1 MMYEEQINI
10 LFDKDKGQL
19 SDFQKATVEYLY
31 ERMYNEGQDRMLVAD
46 EVGLG
51 KTWVAKGL
59 IAKAFESEL
68 AKNQDS
74 SFNVFYICSNQQLSA
89 QNLKSLNFT
98 KRKECIG
105 SQVNR
110 ISLLAKNPKTTK
122 EKFCIYSLTPDT
134 SFSDKSSLGIKEER
148 LILYSILVTDKELHN
163 HYKRLRQFLKGY
175 YGLDNEL
182 WKTECRSNNAS
193 RRRNELRPGLIDKFI
208 DHIKHIEVNEQSFP
222 FCYEYYQ
229 QTGSIS
235 LLELIRVIVGE
246 NITSKL
252 DRRIYNEAIGA
263 LRKALTELC
272 LSYMEADLFIM
283 DEFQRYSQLIDSN
296 DDSESSIIARKVFNK
311 PDAKILM
318 LSATPFK
325 AYTTQFDERNGEQHY
340 KEFTRV
346 LKFLYEGKDINWM
359 DHEHLRSGLFTKM
372 LSLKNA
378 DDKEELLK
386 QIEQD
391 KHKIEEVYSKV
402 IVRTEKLI
410 ASNNP
415 DGMTKTSDSGLL
427 QIQKSDIEDFIYL
440 DSVFQ
445 TIYQKRNDN
454 APSPIEY
461 AKSAPYAMS
470 FLRDYK
476 IGQRARSASFTTL
489 QPRAFVDMREIQKYA
504 FPQNGKWPNARL
516 NILMER
522 MKDES
527 CLLWCPPSLCY
538 YKLEGPFKGQ
548 ERFTKTLVFSAWKM
562 VPKMIATL
570 LSYEA
575 EKQTLGNPEN
585 NETFKYFADRRTGV
599 KGDAARKPLRRLVF
613 AQKKRNNDVFLNN
626 MTTLLLTYPSR
637 SIEKLIDPLRYIN
650 KGLTADAIIN
660 ENLTSSRAHR
670 ACIYEHAAKVTT
682 NGLQFNTWSIP
693 MIGDSGYDNSWLNQV
708 IKNYKKGDEETI
720 MVKDYLPFLKSVLEN
735 CVISEELHQQNED
748 DKLDR
753 QLLSLALGSPAICAF
768 RALKRHYGHA
778 EQECLE
784 AAFNV
789 GLAFIDLFNKP
800 ESIGILDLKYRKE
813 KLDYW
818 QKVIRYCIDGNLQAV
833 LDEYVYMLK
842 NDCEKAKEVADTI
855 CKVVSMRTV
864 NLRVDDC
871 HSFFKDIDDQED
883 DQRHNLRCHYAAAF
897 GINPKSNEASEV
909 RATNIREA
917 FNSPFKPFVLATTSI
932 GQEGLDFHWYC
943 RRIIHWN
950 LPHNPID
957 FEQREG
963 RINRFRGKVIRQRVA
978 DQYSSH
984 LPENIYDPW
993 TQLFELAKQA
1003 RKKARF
1009 NCAIVPDWHFESDS
1023 ATEVSIERI
1032 VPLYQFSQDIGRYN
1046 EMLKILGLYRLT
1058 FGQPRQEELAVALDE
1073 TLNDE
1078 QKQRLLINLCPLK
1091 NTSRSK

>member
-59 IAKAFESEL
+59 IAKAFEYEL
-68 AKNQDS
+68 AKNPDS

-182 WKTECRSNNAS
+182 WKRECRSNNAS

-372 LSLKNA
+372 LRLKNA

-386 QIEQD
+386 
-391 KHKIEEVYSKV
+391 
-402 IVRTEKLI
+402 
-410 ASNNP
+410 
-415 DGMTKTSDSGLL
+415 
-427 QIQKSDIEDFIYL
+427 
-440 DSVFQ
+440 
-445 TIYQKRNDN
+445 
-454 APSPIEY
+454 
-461 AKSAPYAMS
+461 
-470 FLRDYK
+470 
-476 IGQRARSASFTTL
+476 
-489 QPRAFVDMREIQKYA
+489 
-504 FPQNGKWPNARL
+504 
-516 NILMER
+516 
-522 MKDES
+522 
-527 CLLWCPPSLCY
+527 
-538 YKLEGPFKGQ
+538 
-548 ERFTKTLVFSAWKM
+548 
-562 VPKMIATL
+562 
-570 LSYEA
+570 
-575 EKQTLGNPEN
+575 
-585 NETFKYFADRRTGV
+585 
-599 KGDAARKPLRRLVF
+599 
-613 AQKKRNNDVFLNN
+613 
-626 MTTLLLTYPSR
+626 
-637 SIEKLIDPLRYIN
+637 
-650 KGLTADAIIN
+650 
-660 ENLTSSRAHR
+660 
-670 ACIYEHAAKVTT
+670 
-682 NGLQFNTWSIP
+682 
-693 MIGDSGYDNSWLNQV
+693 
-708 IKNYKKGDEETI
+708 
-720 MVKDYLPFLKSVLEN
+720 
-735 CVISEELHQQNED
+735 
-748 DKLDR
+748 
-753 QLLSLALGSPAICAF
+753 
-768 RALKRHYGHA
+768 
-778 EQECLE
+778 
-784 AAFNV
+784 
-789 GLAFIDLFNKP
+789 
-800 ESIGILDLKYRKE
+800 
-813 KLDYW
+813 
-818 QKVIRYCIDGNLQAV
+818 
-833 LDEYVYMLK
+833 
-842 NDCEKAKEVADTI
+842 
-855 CKVVSMRTV
+855 
-864 NLRVDDC
+864 
-871 HSFFKDIDDQED
+871 
-883 DQRHNLRCHYAAAF
+883 
-897 GINPKSNEASEV
+897 
-909 RATNIREA
+909 
-917 FNSPFKPFVLATTSI
+917 
-932 GQEGLDFHWYC
+932 
-943 RRIIHWN
+943 
-950 LPHNPID
+950 
-957 FEQREG
+957 
-963 RINRFRGKVIRQRVA
+963 
-978 DQYSSH
+978 
-984 LPENIYDPW
+984 
-993 TQLFELAKQA
+993 
-1003 RKKARF
+1003 
-1009 NCAIVPDWHFESDS
+1009 
-1023 ATEVSIERI
+1023 
-1032 VPLYQFSQDIGRYN
+1032 
-1046 EMLKILGLYRLT
+1046 
-1058 FGQPRQEELAVALDE
+1058 
-1073 TLNDE
+1073 
-1078 QKQRLLINLCPLK
+1078 
-1091 NTSRSK
+1091 